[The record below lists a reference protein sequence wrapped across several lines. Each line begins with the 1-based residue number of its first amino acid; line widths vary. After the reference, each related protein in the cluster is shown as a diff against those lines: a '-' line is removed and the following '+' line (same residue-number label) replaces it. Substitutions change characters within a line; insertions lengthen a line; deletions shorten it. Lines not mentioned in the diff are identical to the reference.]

1 MQFLKCAIAVLLAAP
16 IFGSAGNPERGL
28 TVHEWGTFTT
38 VADEAGGSQAW
49 SPLGAPSGLPCFVTH
64 LHGLQFKSLVPQP
77 ADPGPQTVTVRME
90 TPVLYFYAPRK
101 TTVSVDVDF
110 PRGLITEW
118 YPRASKVSP
127 GPQVGLPP
135 VGRGH
140 IEWNPLTITPGEK
153 PALPRGAGASH
164 YYAARNTDSDPVRI
178 GQDEEKFL
186 FYRGIANFEV
196 PLSAR
201 VTGANS
207 VELRTASDEP
217 MALAVLFEN
226 RGGQIG
232 YRVMHGLR
240 GRGAIETPA
249 LNGSLDRLKQE
260 LADALVGQGLY
271 RKEADAMIETW
282 RGSWFEEGT
291 RGLDRKSTRLN
302 SRHLSTP

>member
-1 MQFLKCAIAVLLAAP
+1 MCVWSQCERALERPDLDTRTAKVAVRQLVANGPQVQAVANVVEICRVLMGEAGECDGEFARRVQGVNP
-16 IFGSAGNPERGL
+16 DGIDASTMPPEVIQSARLRSGMKIHNA
-28 TVHEWGTFTT
+28 

-64 LHGLQFKSLVPQP
+64 LHGLQFKSLVPQT

-140 IEWNPLTITPGEK
+140 IEWSPLTITPGEK
-153 PALPRGAGASH
+153 PALPHGAGASH

-178 GQDEEKFL
+178 GQDNEKFL

-201 VTGANS
+201 VIGANS

-217 MALAVLFEN
+217 MALAVL
-226 RGGQIG
+226 
-232 YRVMHGLR
+232 
-240 GRGAIETPA
+240 
-249 LNGSLDRLKQE
+249 
-260 LADALVGQGLY
+260 
-271 RKEADAMIETW
+271 
-282 RGSWFEEGT
+282 
-291 RGLDRKSTRLN
+291 DRKS
-302 SRHLSTP
+302 